1 MKKIITSLV
10 LGTSILAMSAANA
23 GGYHHH
29 NDFGR
34 ALGYTAA
41 AAITVGAVSYLC
53 CSSPSSYERG
63 YQDRARYENAR
74 REQAAYDAEMA
85 RRAAYYQ
92 PTVVYRQPVY
102 VQQPVYIQQRV
113 YREPVYVERV
123 YSQPVYQRA
132 YEYYP

>member
-1 MKKIITSLV
+1 MKTIMKSL
-10 LGTSILAMSAANA
+10 ILATTISAMSVANA

-29 NDFGR
+29 NNDFGR

-41 AAITVGAVSYLC
+41 AVLTVGAVNYLC
-53 CSSPSSYERG
+53 CSSSSYDRG
-63 YQDRARYENAR
+63 YQDRVRYENAR

-92 PTVVYRQPVY
+92 PTIVYRQPVY
-102 VQQPVYIQQRV
+102 VQQPVYIQQPV

-123 YSQPVYQRA
+123 YSQPVYQRT
-132 YEYYP
+132 YQYYP